1 MDVDYFSSEQEPF
14 MPSEEQKQPNPN
26 NVFGVVG
33 FVLSIMLL
41 PISMVLGILSTV
53 GIEGDAVDMAGGI
66 IALICWFLGT
76 IFSSIGLS
84 KQPRTLAV
92 VGLCFS
98 VLMFVVIILVSI
110 FSEHI

>member
-1 MDVDYFSSEQEPF
+1 MDVDYFSSEQKPF
-14 MPSEEQKQPNPN
+14 VSFEEQEQPNPN

-53 GIEGDAVDMAGGI
+53 GIERDAVDMAGGI
-66 IALICWFLGT
+66 IVLICWFLGT

>member
-1 MDVDYFSSEQEPF
+1 MDVDYFSSEQKPF
-14 MPSEEQKQPNPN
+14 MPSEGQKQPNPN

-41 PISMVLGILSTV
+41 PISMLLGILSTV
-53 GIEGDAVDMAGGI
+53 GIEGDTVDTIGGI
-66 IALICWFLGT
+66 VFLICWFLGT

-92 VGLCFS
+92 VGLGFS
-98 VLMFVVIILVSI
+98 VLMLVIIILVNI
-110 FSEHI
+110 FPENV